1 MSKNSCKG
9 PVHTVIPEGDEYPRK
24 MCMEC
29 GYIAYENPKV
39 VCGAICTWEG
49 KILICKRAIEPK
61 KGFWTI
67 PAGFLELN
75 ESTAQGAIREVREE
89 ACADI
94 KVTGLI
100 GIYEIPRISQIY
112 VIHKAEMTGPKYSA
126 GLESEDVMLSSYS
139 DIPWQHL
146 AFSSIHWGLEQFKK
160 NSGPS
165 FHIHNS

>member
-139 DIPWQHL
+139 DIPITHN
-146 AFSSIHWGLEQFKK
+146 IK
-160 NSGPS
+160 N
-165 FHIHNS
+165 I